1 MKRLVRVNVL
11 SILAT
16 FFLLFF
22 SAPLALAIDGAALL
36 TSCANS
42 INDPLYTRDT
52 IATIM
57 GFANAAGLETAITN
71 GTITVWVASGSGEI
85 TGSSGANGNAQDL
98 FCGNGNDNTVPVM
111 DSNSSTQ
118 DFFFGGAGND
128 SVTTHMWFS
137 TFYGGLGNDYVSI
150 LDEASHFYGGP
161 GTDSVGTNIGGS
173 FFLQEDLDTTPP
185 SFPSSDTFSVPEN
198 TTFVGNVVASESAT
212 ITLYGGEDQ
221 SKFSISKLT
230 DSSTAL
236 SFLTAPNFEVPTD
249 VGANNT
255 YIVVLRGVD
264 GSGNAGY
271 ETVTVTVT
279 DVVESSSIN
288 SFGLPG
294 NATAATYRTAVTV
307 STSVTVASKVTFYWQ
322 GKRIPGC
329 INRLATGSGSSFTA
343 TCSWK
348 PSLVG
353 VNTIYAVA
361 TPTAAGITGT
371 STTSLRV
378 FVDKRSNSR

>member
-1 MKRLVRVNVL
+1 MYRIFCRGLISLVATLAIVNL
-11 SILAT
+11 
-16 FFLLFF
+16 
-22 SAPLALAIDGAALL
+22 PLPQAFAIDGAALL
-36 TSCANS
+36 TSCANNV
-42 INDPLYTRDT
+42 NDPLYTRDT

-57 GFANAAGLETAITN
+57 GFASTAALETAITN
-71 GTITVWVASGSGEI
+71 GTVTVWVASGSGEI
-85 TGSSGANGNAQDL
+85 TGSAGANGNAQDL
-98 FCGNGNDNTVPVM
+98 FCGNGNDNSVPIL
-111 DSNSSTQ
+111 DSNASTQ

-128 SVTTHMWFS
+128 SVTTHMWYS
-137 TFYGGLGNDYVSI
+137 TFYGGLGNDYVAI

-161 GTDSVGTNIGGS
+161 GTDTVGSNIGSS
-173 FFLQEDLDTTPP
+173 FFIQEDPDTTPP
-185 SFPSSDTFSVPEN
+185 SFPSSDTFNVPEN
-198 TTFVGNVVASESAT
+198 TTVVGTIVASESAT
-212 ITLYGGEDQ
+212 ITLFGGEDL

-236 SFLTAPNFEVPTD
+236 SFLTAPNFEAPTD

-279 DVVESSSIN
+279 DVVETSSVN

-294 NATAATYRTAVTV
+294 NSFSATYRTSVTI
-307 STSVTVASKVTFYWQ
+307 SANVTVASKVTFYWQ

-329 INRLATGSGSSFTA
+329 INKVATGSGSSFIA
-343 TCSWK
+343 TCAWK
-348 PSLVG
+348 PSLAG

-361 TPTAAGITGT
+361 TPTSAGITGT
-371 STTSLRV
+371 TTTVIRV
-378 FVDKRSNSR
+378 NVDKRSNNR